1 MEQERAE
8 PGQTAGPG
16 RWRPRSPGAARKGAD
31 HLAGDGFPVVLL
43 CFKTLRFEG
52 LNHEGPIY
60 CGLDLCFGTL
70 ILKFTAELG

>member
-31 HLAGDGFPVVLL
+31 HLAGDGFPVVL
-43 CFKTLRFEG
+43 
-52 LNHEGPIY
+52 
-60 CGLDLCFGTL
+60 
-70 ILKFTAELG
+70 